1 MSERQSAT
9 IIAFPRPKAAPA
21 NDAAGDG
28 PERLRRALAALELA
42 LSEQRTAVAA
52 WRENLDALRG
62 SVRGLGASLHA
73 YQSRLGALAEEVGGL
88 NQEARRMEAW
98 ADAALSRAGAAP
110 R

>member
-21 NDAAGDG
+21 NYATGDG

-42 LSEQRTAVAA
+42 LSEQRTAVAT
-52 WRENLDALRG
+52 WRANLDALRG
-62 SVRGLGASLHA
+62 SVRGLGASLGA
-73 YQSRLGALAEEVGGL
+73 YQSRLAALAEDVGGL
-88 NQEARRMEAW
+88 HQEARRMEAW
-98 ADAALSRAGAAP
+98 ADTALARAGAAP

>member
-9 IIAFPRPKAAPA
+9 IIAFPRPKAAPGH
-21 NDAAGDG
+21 DAAGDG

-42 LSEQRTAVAA
+42 LNEQRTAVAA

-62 SVRGLGASLHA
+62 SVRGLGVSLGA
-73 YQSRLGALAEEVGGL
+73 YQSRLAALAEDVGGL
-88 NQEARRMEAW
+88 HQEARRMEAW
-98 ADAALSRAGAAP
+98 ADTALARAGAAP